1 MSAIAG
7 ATGRVGSVTAQILLN
22 AGVDVRVL
30 VRRKSDAEAWET
42 QGAETRITSLEDQ
55 AVLSDALDDVAGF
68 FVLLPFDLSADNL
81 GAHADAL
88 IASITGAVAAQQV
101 PHVVLLSSGGADLAE
116 GTGPITGLHRLELAL
131 LATGTTA
138 TALRP
143 GHFQEKV
150 TDVIDVARSSGIYP
164 VFAASADVPL
174 SMVATRDLG
183 AVAAQMLLSPPARS
197 EAIDIIGPSYTERNV
212 ATMLGECL
220 GRELHVAMMPEEAW
234 ADALIDAG
242 FRPHIAASLAELYRA
257 SEQGLLAPRG
267 DRSIRVETSIDVTLD
282 RLLAPRAE

>member
-1 MSAIAG
+1 M
-7 ATGRVGSVTAQILLN
+7 
-22 AGVDVRVL
+22 
-30 VRRKSDAEAWET
+30 
-42 QGAETRITSLEDQ
+42 
-55 AVLSDALDDVAGF
+55 
-68 FVLLPFDLSADNL
+68 
-81 GAHADAL
+81 
-88 IASITGAVAAQQV
+88 
-101 PHVVLLSSGGADLAE
+101 
-116 GTGPITGLHRLELAL
+116 
-131 LATGTTA
+131 
-138 TALRP
+138 
-143 GHFQEKV
+143 

>member
-1 MSAIAG
+1 
-7 ATGRVGSVTAQILLN
+7 
-22 AGVDVRVL
+22 
-30 VRRKSDAEAWET
+30 
-42 QGAETRITSLEDQ
+42 
-55 AVLSDALDDVAGF
+55 
-68 FVLLPFDLSADNL
+68 
-81 GAHADAL
+81 
-88 IASITGAVAAQQV
+88 
-101 PHVVLLSSGGADLAE
+101 
-116 GTGPITGLHRLELAL
+116 
-131 LATGTTA
+131 
-138 TALRP
+138 
-143 GHFQEKV
+143 
-150 TDVIDVARSSGIYP
+150 
-164 VFAASADVPL
+164 
-174 SMVATRDLG
+174 MVATRDLG

>member
-1 MSAIAG
+1 M
-7 ATGRVGSVTAQILLN
+7 TAQILLD

-30 VRRKSDAEAWET
+30 VRRKSDGEAWET

-55 AVLSDALDDVAGF
+55 AVLSDALDDVAGL
-68 FVLLPFDLSADNL
+68 FVLLPFDLTADNL

-101 PHVVLLSSGGADLAE
+101 PHVVVLSSGGADLAE
-116 GTGPITGLHRLELAL
+116 GTGPVTGLHRLEQAL

-150 TDVIDVARSSGIYP
+150 SDVIDVARNSGIYP

-174 SMVATRDLG
+174 PMVATRDIG
-183 AVAAQMLLSPPARS
+183 AVAAQMLLSPPTRS
-197 EAIDIIGPSYTERNV
+197 EAIDIIGPSYTERHV
-212 ATMLGECL
+212 AMMLGEGL
-220 GRELHVAMMPEEAW
+220 GRKLHVATMPEEAW

-242 FRPHIAASLAELYRA
+242 FRPHIAESLAELYRA
-257 SEQGLLAPRG
+257 GEQGLLAPRG
-267 DRSIRVETSIDVTLD
+267 HRSIRVETSIDVTLD